1 MPRLASKG
9 NWRELS
15 QKAGTIFSIVFWCAH
30 ALHEVSLIIEIPGR
44 RGERPLCSNQIFRG
58 AKVSANVGLS
68 KRVILQDLNFTQ
80 EVELNSSFRNANSKP
95 RGLRGVK
102 HSLCLWSF
110 RHNSQFGPWLRRVHW
125 ILHKRVCNPRRWLQA
140 FKKLPRARA
149 QIGGCR
155 LTKIRWHRSTR
166 FRGEN

>member
-1 MPRLASKG
+1 MNCQEFHNIHFIMSEYFFSKL
-9 NWRELS
+9 LS
-15 QKAGTIFSIVFWCAH
+15 LDLLQKEIGGSYRRKQVQYFQSCFDAPIPCK
-30 ALHEVSLIIEIPGR
+30 VSLIIEIPGR

-102 HSLCLWSF
+102 HSLCLWSL

-125 ILHKRVCNPRRWLQA
+125 ILHKRVL
-140 FKKLPRARA
+140 
-149 QIGGCR
+149 
-155 LTKIRWHRSTR
+155 
-166 FRGEN
+166 